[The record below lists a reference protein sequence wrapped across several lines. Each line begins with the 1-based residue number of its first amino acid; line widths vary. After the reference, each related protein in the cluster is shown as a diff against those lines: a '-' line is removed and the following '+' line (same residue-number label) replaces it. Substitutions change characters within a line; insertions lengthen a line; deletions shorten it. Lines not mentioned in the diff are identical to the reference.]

1 MMQSPFAQ
9 TQPQQLQTAQQQAL
23 LQSLLGGQA
32 GASRQQARSAQQG
45 GISQQ
50 QQQQQQ
56 GGTTTRRRGRAD
68 GLPVGSR
75 AAPASAG
82 RQRTG
87 RTAQPILFGQGNDAA
102 LMQLASQRARA
113 PLAPVTQRIEGVRG
127 RAVGGF
133 ATGTPTSVVGQE
145 AIQSFLQ
152 QHADC
157 PNLTL
162 QSLMDFLG
170 AVRDTGYDL
179 RDIQSVMRT
188 LAEAGV
194 LGQRGAVDLQRRS
207 RWGGGAFAQE
217 VMGVRGARGEVPLP
231 STLWYIASAYCD
243 MLPVITAG
251 IRSIA
256 AGTFGEEA
264 LDQPLPA
271 ANTLVDAAQ
280 LNNINAALA
289 AFVAVH
295 PQCVPTEAELRWFLA
310 YVDSLRFNGRDLDA
324 LLRAF
329 GLEGYADQ
337 LFSGSNARF
346 AEGAFSPATMGVTPE
361 TFDQIK
367 PTLLWKIAETYCRSM
382 GPLDAFIYN
391 IVSGRAAQGLAV
403 PEQAGVIGQLGT
415 KAGGVGSAGM
425 GSAGTFGSTGR
436 SMLR

>member
-1 MMQSPFAQ
+1 MMQSPLAQ

-32 GASRQQARSAQQG
+32 AGTRQQSRVGA
-45 GISQQ
+45 
-50 QQQQQQ
+50 QQQQ
-56 GGTTTRRRGRAD
+56 GATTTRRRGRAD

-82 RQRTG
+82 RQRSG
-87 RTAQPILFGQGNDAA
+87 RTAQPVLFGQGNDAA
-102 LMQLASQRARA
+102 LMQLASQRART
-113 PLAPVTQRIEGVRG
+113 PLAPVSQRIEGARG

-133 ATGTPTSVVGQE
+133 ATGSPVSPVGQE

-162 QSLMDFLG
+162 QSLNDFLN
-170 AVRDTGYDL
+170 AVATRGYDL
-179 RDIQSVMRT
+179 RDIQSIMRT
-188 LAEAGV
+188 LAAAGV
-194 LGQRGAVDLQRRS
+194 LGPRGAVDLQRQS
-207 RWGGGAFAQE
+207 RWGGGEFAQE

-231 STLWYIASAYCD
+231 STLWLIASTYCD
-243 MLPVITAG
+243 MLPAITAG
-251 IRSIA
+251 IRAVA
-256 AGTFGEEA
+256 AGTLGAEA
-264 LDQPLPA
+264 LDRPLPA

-280 LNNINAALA
+280 LNDINAALA
-289 AFVAVH
+289 AFVATH
-295 PQCVPTEAELRWFLA
+295 PECVPTEAELRWFLA
-310 YVDSLRFNGRDLDA
+310 YVDSLRFNGRDLEA

-346 AEGAFSPATMGVTPE
+346 AKGAFTPATMGVTPE
-361 TFDQIK
+361 TFDEIK
-367 PTLLWKIAETYCRSM
+367 PALLWKIAGTYCRSM

-391 IVSGRAAQGLAV
+391 IMSGRAAQGLAV
-403 PEQAGVIGQLGT
+403 PQQGGVVGQLGAKT
-415 KAGGVGSAGM
+415 GGVGSAGM
-425 GSAGTFGSTGR
+425 GSAGAFGLTGR

>member
-1 MMQSPFAQ
+1 MQSPLAQ
-9 TQPQQLQTAQQQAL
+9 AQPQQLQTLQQQAL
-23 LQSLLGGQA
+23 MQALLGDQA
-32 GASRQQARSAQQG
+32 GSRRQARGTRQGSA
-45 GISQQ
+45 
-50 QQQQQQ
+50 QQQQQ
-56 GGTTTRRRGRAD
+56 GGTTAQRRGRAD

-75 AAPASAG
+75 APPANAG
-82 RQRTG
+82 VPRIPP
-87 RTAQPILFGQGNDAA
+87 QPIPFGQGNDAA
-102 LMQLASQRARA
+102 LMQLAANTART
-113 PLAPVTQRIEGVRG
+113 PLAPVQQRIRGVRG
-127 RAVGGF
+127 RAPGGNV
-133 ATGTPTSVVGQE
+133 TGTPVSPVGQE

-162 QSLMDFLG
+162 QSLMDFLN
-170 AVRDTGYDL
+170 AVNETGYDL

-188 LAEAGV
+188 LAASRA
-194 LGQRGAVDLQRRS
+194 LGERGAIDLQRRS

-280 LNNINAALA
+280 LNDINAALA
-289 AFVAVH
+289 NFVAVH
-295 PQCVPTEAELRWFLA
+295 PQCVPTENELRWFLA

-337 LFSGSNARF
+337 LFSGYNTRF
-346 AEGAFSPATMGVTPE
+346 AGGAFTPATTGVTE
-361 TFDQIK
+361 KTFNEIK
-367 PTLLWKIAETYCRSM
+367 PALLWKIAQTYCRSM

-403 PEQAGVIGQLGT
+403 PEQAGVIGQLAP
-415 KAGGVGSAGM
+415 KIGGVGSAGGM
-425 GSAGTFGSTGR
+425 GSFGALGSAGRAT
-436 SMLR
+436 LR